1 MQYTKKTKKTTA
13 VLYPNCVA
21 FQVRTGTSSNALWHA
36 EERLGARLAGNI
48 NDFVGVG
55 EAVEAGSGALRV
67 GAHVLEV
74 QPVADIQ
81 CMVEADALGDV
92 VDAVASG
99 PEDGVLDAVCC
110 LVRRDAAVD
119 GTVASAEDLRDWVLV
134 VEHDAREVAVDTVVE
149 VDHVAVVVRLWVVDG
164 AASNDVAGQGEGR
177 RDVVAP
183 WLSHHVDMARD
194 VLVKSLSEN
203 SRHAFEVLAGEST
216 SDVNGLHVKAELCCL
231 IHDGA
236 SITDSLEEG
245 QWIAGSGSNMK
256 TDANNIQA
264 QLLGEGEKLNG
275 RIQRSSKLHA
285 EAAQARGIVGDDTD
299 KEFGIWEESLDLVKL
314 ISIIESHLLDSVIC
328 GIADV

>member
-1 MQYTKKTKKTTA
+1 MRFLGYTQGLPAAT
-13 VLYPNCVA
+13 L
-21 FQVRTGTSSNALWHA
+21 SHA

-55 EAVEAGSGALRV
+55 EAVEAGSGALCV

-81 CMVEADALGDV
+81 CVVEADALGDV
-92 VDAVASG
+92 VDAVAGG

-110 LVRRDAAVD
+110 LIRCDAAVD
-119 GTVASAEDLRDWVLV
+119 RTIASAEDLRDWVLV
-134 VEHDAREVAVDTVVE
+134 VEHDAGEVTVDAVVE
-149 VDHVAVVVRLWVVDG
+149 IDHVAVVGGLWVVNG

-177 RDVVAP
+177 RDVVAS
-183 WLSHHVDMARD
+183 WLSNHVDMGWD
-194 VLVKSLSEN
+194 VLVESLAEH

-216 SDVNGLHVKAELCCL
+216 SDVNGLHVEAELCCL

-236 SITDSLEEG
+236 SITNSLEEG
-245 QWIAGSGSNMK
+245 QWIAGSGSNME
-256 TDANNIQA
+256 TDANNVQA

-285 EAAQARGIVGDDTD
+285 EPAQARGIVGDDTD
-299 KEFGIWEESLDLVKL
+299 KEFSVWEESLNLVKL
-314 ISIIESHLLDSVIC
+314 ISIIESHLFDSVIC
-328 GIADV
+328 SIADV